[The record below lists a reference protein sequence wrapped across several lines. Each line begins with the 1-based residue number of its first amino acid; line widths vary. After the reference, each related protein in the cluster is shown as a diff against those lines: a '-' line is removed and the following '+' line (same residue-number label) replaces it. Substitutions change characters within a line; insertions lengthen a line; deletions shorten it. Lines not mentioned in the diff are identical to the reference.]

1 MGSKAI
7 RLDLGGRSSRIQW
20 GGNWPEMAGPHDD
33 QDPLTAVTM
42 LDAETAKIAATRSQL
57 SPTTTCADF
66 DSANIN
72 FLDWTAAANCLLIFA
87 TVIIRQPN
95 LANLVFS
102 SQKDRFPILLAGDA
116 KNLINRYKVIGLTD
130 CMALVISWLD
140 QSRLHTHRDYWGILQ
155 SNHTHYLISLSSFVV
170 SILSSTN

>member
-66 DSANIN
+66 DSAFVWWPAEQHLN
-72 FLDWTAAANCLLIFA
+72 TKES
-87 TVIIRQPN
+87 
-95 LANLVFS
+95 LV
-102 SQKDRFPILLAGDA
+102 PPP
-116 KNLINRYKVIGLTD
+116 
-130 CMALVISWLD
+130 
-140 QSRLHTHRDYWGILQ
+140 
-155 SNHTHYLISLSSFVV
+155 VV
-170 SILSSTN
+170 